1 MLLELL
7 RGVFPGC
14 IQAGSERWFTKWLV
28 DDEGSVGFVGGEAL
42 KVVCDGSP
50 WIAQGGTSI
59 PDPWETWFQGGSW
72 IFRGGIGKVEAGKRE
87 WKGDIVRLKKRD
99 ESKEDHHIYCHKGR
113 YYIDLVFVDA
123 VTSVRRRFTLQTG
136 DVEVARRRRDKIL
149 RELEGR
155 EVEV

>member
-1 MLLELL
+1 M
-7 RGVFPGC
+7 
-14 IQAGSERWFTKWLV
+14 
-28 DDEGSVGFVGGEAL
+28 
-42 KVVCDGSP
+42 
-50 WIAQGGTSI
+50 
-59 PDPWETWFQGGSW
+59 
-72 IFRGGIGKVEAGKRE
+72 
-87 WKGDIVRLKKRD
+87 RLKKRD

-123 VTSVRRRFTLQTG
+123 MTSVRRRFTLQTG